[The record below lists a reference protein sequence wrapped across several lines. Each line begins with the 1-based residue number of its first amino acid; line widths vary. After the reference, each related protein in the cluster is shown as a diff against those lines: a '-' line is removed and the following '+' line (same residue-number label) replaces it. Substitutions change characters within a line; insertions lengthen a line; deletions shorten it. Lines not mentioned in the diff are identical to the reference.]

1 MVHPEELNG
10 REFDGGSIHKGV
22 QDERAL
28 LELCES
34 RMHGQG
40 LPLTRSEAESRGGGN
55 KYLGHTLLPAGA
67 PHVLKSTG
75 FWGSGSLCGS
85 QTSWSAQSP
94 KLIVMI
100 T

>member
-40 LPLTRSEAESRGGGN
+40 LPLTRSEAESQGVGATN
-55 KYLGHTLLPAGA
+55 TWVTL
-67 PHVLKSTG
+67 S
-75 FWGSGSLCGS
+75 SLLEPPMC
-85 QTSWSAQSP
+85 
-94 KLIVMI
+94 
-100 T
+100 